1 MLKKL
6 TSVLFAAVCGLS
18 TLLAGAQTTAPAAA
32 HHVCGTEVVQERYL
46 AQHPEARAAQHALYQ
61 RLATMGAAQQRSTT
75 AAADVTIPV
84 VVHVIH
90 ADGADNI
97 SDAQIASAIELLN
110 IDYQKQNADTASTS
124 PLFQPLAAAVGFR
137 FRLARLDPSGGCT
150 TGITRHYAPGLVVD
164 DFSGRLQNLVSWD
177 TQRYLNIWVVN
188 AIVVPGL
195 SGTIGGYSPLPQMAA
210 GPMDGLV
217 VRHDYF
223 GNLGT
228 SSPANALRRVAT
240 HEIGHH
246 FGLLHT
252 WGSSYVSSGNCTDT
266 DYVADTPPTD
276 GSTTCNLTY
285 APCGPVTN
293 VQNYMDYSGCST
305 MFTQGQRT
313 LMRNVLQTIRT
324 QVATPAN
331 LLATGTNDG
340 YVAPACPPVAQ
351 FYPSQTVLCENAAV
365 TFHDQSYNV
374 APGTALTYSWSFP
387 GGTPATSTAAAPT
400 VTYPTAGFYDVSLTV
415 SNALGSSAPTT
426 FSQLIQVSGASSGE
440 VAPLAESFEPYTTF
454 PNYYPAP
461 TQRNYATRFE
471 SATNQ
476 APGNGWVRRQASAT
490 VAAADG
496 SAYLWVPNR
505 ALTGGFGTAT
515 STLITPNIDLRALN
529 NPVLSFSEFYGAA
542 SAAANVALTVA
553 VSLDC
558 GTTWTDVATYDNAQL
573 NLTGTAYSRNA
584 APATPADW
592 RRLQLP
598 IAPAYRQSPHFK
610 VRFTATH
617 DAAVADNPLYFDK
630 LNICEVLSTQ
640 AALAQRSIRVFPNPL
655 TAATAVQFDLPTSAQ
670 VQVSLT
676 DLLGREVLRLPGRRY
691 PAGASVLPL
700 GAAASTLRPGLY
712 VLRLSLDSE
721 TYSTKLTV
729 E

>member
-1 MLKKL
+1 MLKNL
-6 TSVLFAAVCGLS
+6 TSVLITTALGLTS
-18 TLLAGAQTTAPAAA
+18 LLAGAQTATPTQ
-32 HHVCGTEVVQERYL
+32 HLCGTELVQERYF

-61 RLATMGAAQQRSTT
+61 HLATMGNMQQRSTT

-90 ADGADNI
+90 MDGADNI
-97 SDAQIASAIELLN
+97 SDAQIESAIELLN
-110 IDYQKQNADTASTS
+110 SDYQKQNADTANTI
-124 PLFQPLAAAVGFR
+124 PLFQPIAAAIGFR
-137 FRLARLDPSGGCT
+137 FRLAKLDPSGGGT

-164 DFSGRLQNLVSWD
+164 DFSGRLQSLVSWD

-188 AIVVPGL
+188 AIVVPGVG
-195 SGTIGGYSPLPQMAA
+195 GTIGGYSPLPQMAA
-210 GPMDGLV
+210 GAMDGLV

-252 WGSSYVSSGNCTDT
+252 WGSSSVSSGNCSDT

-276 GSTTCNLTY
+276 GTMSCNLGY

-331 LLATGTNDG
+331 LLATGTSDG
-340 YVAPACPPVAQ
+340 YVAGPCIPVAQ
-351 FYPSQTVLCENAAV
+351 FYASQTVVCEGSAV
-365 TFHDQSYNV
+365 TFYDQTYNV

-400 VTYPTAGFYDVSLTV
+400 VTYATAGFHNVSLTV
-415 SNALGSSAPTT
+415 SSAVGSSAPVTV
-426 FSQLIQVSGASSGE
+426 SQLMQVSGASSGE

-490 VAAADG
+490 IAAADG
-496 SAYLWVPNR
+496 NAYLWVPNR
-505 ALTGGFGTAT
+505 ALSGGSGTAT
-515 STLITPNIDLRALN
+515 STLITPNIDLRGVA
-529 NPVLSFSEFYGAA
+529 NPVLSFSEFYGSA
-542 SAAANVALTVA
+542 SPVANVALTVA
-553 VSLDC
+553 FSIDC
-558 GTTWTDVATYDNAQL
+558 GTTWTDVASYNDAQL
-573 NLTGTAYSRNA
+573 NLTGTVYPRNA

-592 RRLQLP
+592 RTLQLP

-617 DAAVADNPLYFDK
+617 DAAVADGPLYFDK
-630 LNICEVLSTQ
+630 LNINSVLSTP
-640 AALAQRSIRVFPNPL
+640 AALAQRTIRVYPNPL
-655 TAATAVQFDLPTSAQ
+655 TAETAVHLDLPASAS
-670 VQVSLT
+670 VQLSLL
-676 DLLGREVLRLPGRRY
+676 DLLGREVLSLPARRY
-691 PAGASVLPL
+691 PAGALALPL
-700 GAAASTLRPGLY
+700 TTVVSPLRSGLY
-712 VLRLSLDSE
+712 VLKMSLDNE

>member
-6 TSVLFAAVCGLS
+6 TSALCTVALGLS
-18 TLLAGAQTTAPAAA
+18 TLLAGAQTTTPAR
-32 HHVCGTEVVQERYL
+32 HFCGTEVLQERYL
-46 AQHPEARAAQHALYQ
+46 AQHPEARAAQRALYQ
-61 RLATMGAAQQRSTT
+61 RLETMGATQQRGTT

-110 IDYQKQNADTASTS
+110 IDYQKQNADTASTL
-124 PLFQPLAAAVGFR
+124 PLFQPLAAAIGFR
-137 FRLARLDPSGGCT
+137 FRLAKLDPSGGCT

-164 DFSGRLQNLVSWD
+164 DFSGRVQSLVSWD

-188 AIVVPGL
+188 AIAVPGL

-228 SSPANALRRVAT
+228 SSPTNALKRVAT

-252 WGSSYVSSGNCTDT
+252 WGSGYVSSGDCTDT

-276 GSTTCNLTY
+276 GTTSCNLSY

-293 VQNYMDYSGCST
+293 VQNYMDYSGCPT

-313 LMRNVLQTIRT
+313 LVRNVLQTIRT
-324 QVATPAN
+324 QVSTPTN

-340 YVAPACPPVAQ
+340 YVASPCAPVAQ
-351 FYPSQTVLCENAAV
+351 FYPSQTVVCEGSAV
-365 TFHDQSYNV
+365 TFYDQSYNV
-374 APGTALTYSWSFP
+374 APGTALTYNWSFP

-400 VTYPTAGFYDVSLTV
+400 VTYATAGFYDVSLTV
-415 SNALGSSAPTT
+415 RNTVGSSAPATV
-426 FSQLIQVSGASSGE
+426 SQLIQVSGASSGE

-476 APGNGWVRRQASAT
+476 AAGNGWLRRQASAT
-490 VAAADG
+490 IAAADG
-496 SAYLWVPNR
+496 NAYLWVPNR
-505 ALTGGFGTAT
+505 AISGGFGTAT
-515 STLITPNIDLRALN
+515 STLITPNIDLRGLT

-553 VSLDC
+553 FSLDC
-558 GTTWTDVATYDNAQL
+558 GTTWTDAATYNDAQL
-573 NLTGTAYSRNA
+573 NLTGSAYLRNA
-584 APATPADW
+584 APASPADW
-592 RRLQLP
+592 RTLHLP

-630 LNICEVLSTQ
+630 LTISDVLSTPS
-640 AALAQRSIRVFPNPL
+640 ALTQRSIRVFPNPL
-655 TAATAVQFDLPTSAQ
+655 TPATAVQLDLPASAQ
-670 VQVSLT
+670 VQVILT

-691 PAGASVLPL
+691 PAGALKLPL
-700 GAAASTLRPGLY
+700 APAASLLRSGVY
-712 VLRLSLDSE
+712 VLHLSLDGK

>member
-6 TSVLFAAVCGLS
+6 TSALFTTAFGLAA
-18 TLLAGAQTTAPAAA
+18 LLADAQTAPTTAA
-32 HHVCGTEVVQERYL
+32 HHFCGTEVAQERYL
-46 AQHPEARAAQHALYQ
+46 ARHPEARAAQRALYQ
-61 RLATMGAAQQRSTT
+61 RLETLAGPELHRST
-75 AAADVTIPV
+75 AADVTIPV

-90 ADGADNI
+90 AGGADNI
-97 SDAQIASAIELLN
+97 SDAQIESAIELLN
-110 IDYQKQNADTASTS
+110 VDYQKQNADTANTI
-124 PLFQPLAAAVGFR
+124 PLFQSRAAAIGFR
-137 FRLARLDPSGGCT
+137 FRLAKLDPSGSCT

-164 DFSGRLQNLVSWD
+164 DFSGAVQSLVSWD

-188 AIVVPGL
+188 AIVVAGVG
-195 SGTIGGYSPLPQMAA
+195 GTIGGYSPLPQMAA

-252 WGSSYVSSGNCTDT
+252 WGSSSVASGSCADT

-276 GSTTCNLTY
+276 GTMSCNLGY
-285 APCGPVTN
+285 APCGEVTN

-305 MFTQGQRT
+305 MFTQGQRA

-324 QVATPAN
+324 QLSTPAN

-340 YVAPACPPVAQ
+340 YVAPACAPVAQ
-351 FYPSQTVLCENAAV
+351 FYPSQTVVCEGSTV
-365 TFHDQSYNV
+365 TFQDVSYNT
-374 APGTALTYSWSFP
+374 APGAGLSYSWSFP
-387 GGTPATSTAAAPT
+387 GGTPATSTAASPA
-400 VTYPTAGFYDVSLTV
+400 VTYAAAGFYDVSLTV
-415 SNALGSSAPTT
+415 RNAVGSSVPYTVV
-426 FSQLIQVSGASSGE
+426 QQIQVSGPGSGE

-471 SATNQ
+471 SATNR
-476 APGNGWVRRQASAT
+476 ASGNGWQRRLASAAI
-490 VAAADG
+490 AAADG
-496 SAYLWVPNR
+496 NAYLWVPNR
-505 ALTGGFGTAT
+505 ALSGGFGTAT
-515 STLITPNIDLRALN
+515 STLITPNIDLRGVA

-542 SAAANVALTVA
+542 SASANVSLTVA
-553 VSLDC
+553 FSLDC
-558 GTTWTDVATYDNAQL
+558 GATWADVATYDNAQL
-573 NLTGTAYSRNA
+573 NLTGTAHPRTA

-592 RRLQLP
+592 RVLQLSIP
-598 IAPAYRQSPHFK
+598 AAYRQSPHFK
-610 VRFTATH
+610 IRFTATH

-630 LNICEVLSTQ
+630 LTISSVLSAQ
-640 AALAQRSIRVFPNPL
+640 PALAPSGIRVFPNPL
-655 TAATAVQFDLPTSAQ
+655 TAETAVHLDLPASTL
-670 VQVSLT
+670 VQLRLT
-676 DLLGREVLRLPGRRY
+676 DVLGREVLSLPARCY
-691 PAGASVLPL
+691 PAGALTLPL
-700 GAAASTLRPGLY
+700 APAAGALRSGLY
-712 VLRLSLDSE
+712 VLRLSLDGE
-721 TYSTKLTV
+721 THSTKLTV